1 MKEVLLRKFETE
13 FFALQKL
20 IRCIE
25 AQEDQVPDFS
35 IKCICHIINVNHRWN
50 SRLNGK
56 KPESDNWDVFPLH
69 YLEKLNSQ
77 NYRETC
83 DYLDKK
89 DLNKHFLAS
98 PEPNDSLDQTV
109 IDILFHLMQ
118 HSAYHRGQIVLNLK
132 SHGLKFPINGFVQL
146 ED

>member
-1 MKEVLLRKFETE
+1 MKEFLLRKFETE
-13 FFALQKL
+13 YFGLQKL

-35 IKCICHIINVNHRWN
+35 IHSICHIINVNHRWN
-50 SRLNGK
+50 SRLNGT
-56 KPESDNWDVFPLH
+56 KPESNDWDVFPLC
-69 YLEKLNSQ
+69 YLEKLNNQ

-83 DYLDKK
+83 DYLEKK
-89 DLNKHFLAS
+89 DLNRHLLDS
-98 PEPNDSLDQTV
+98 PSSNDLLCQTATDV
-109 IDILFHLMQ
+109 LFHLLQ